1 MSLETSAPASGS
13 ISAIPAQIRVWDLP
27 TRLFHWV
34 LVGLVIAMVFT
45 GWTGKLDLHMTL
57 GQALLSPEERLAHLR
72 SYYPLAE
79 AADWELQVA
88 GLRVQIIK
96 SEPKLITGEFGDDHK
111 TVLGKLI
118 GTICCAISHDLTS
131 EFDDQVEKLIEFYGI
146 GQDPD
151 DTVPF
156 SSIVSP

>member
-1 MSLETSAPASGS
+1 MLRWIPECLSKLEVHEVIDHSGPLPKTYAELYERWRAYVEKELSEYPKSHASDE
-13 ISAIPAQIRVWDLP
+13 A
-27 TRLFHWV
+27 
-34 LVGLVIAMVFT
+34 
-45 GWTGKLDLHMTL
+45 GW
-57 GQALLSPEERLAHLR
+57 LLWTHPRERGVPEE
-72 SYYPLAE
+72 
-79 AADWELQVA
+79 ADLDWV
-88 GLRVQIIK
+88 VQIIK